1 MSLSKQF
8 VKNGIYY
15 AATSFT
21 CNLEDT
27 EGFDA
32 NLILDRKN
40 LLSIAITE
48 DIQGVI
54 TVLPYST
61 VEVEKDIGPVGIN
74 VLVRRALLWKD
85 VDYSGRL
92 IAFTDET

>member
-1 MSLSKQF
+1 MAFIMLQPVSIVIWRIEK
-8 VKNGIYY
+8 V
-15 AATSFT
+15 
-21 CNLEDT
+21 
-27 EGFDA
+27 DA

-85 VDYSGRL
+85 VDYG
-92 IAFTDET
+92 